1 MLKQSDVEGRLRLFR
16 FGLLVI
22 VIITF
27 AVSLSAQVVALNG
40 VEGRNIV
47 SFLPFTLGATVAVGV
62 LLVIVYFIYAR
73 LIKGSAQ

>member
-27 AVSLSAQVVALNG
+27 AVSLSA
-40 VEGRNIV
+40 
-47 SFLPFTLGATVAVGV
+47 
-62 LLVIVYFIYAR
+62 
-73 LIKGSAQ
+73 